1 MKQLKFLK
9 IVALALMVVLIA
21 TILAGF
27 VKPASAH
34 SSFPNNI
41 WEWDQEDWNRFY
53 GYYQNQNQSQNRPA
67 NGWYNGRY
75 FYYDEGSR
83 SWYFIGEDGCT
94 YSCNPPYEYKDNNT
108 NYNYNYNSYSNYN
121 YYNGIINNYD
131 GASEYQASILAKII
145 YLYGH
150 GVASQTQQACVG
162 WTVMNSVD
170 LSSGND
176 IGSIAPLFHYDANK
190 PTVDDYGRDLMPLA
204 RDIIF
209 RWKAGR
215 SGIQNNGRVLPAGYT
230 YVWSTGSTVAFRNN
244 ANANSPAWGYSYAS
258 PYGN

>member
-1 MKQLKFLK
+1 MKKFIK
-9 IVALALMVVLIA
+9 ISSLAVVVALLA
-21 TILAGF
+21 TIVSGF
-27 VKPASAH
+27 MKPALAH
-34 SSFPNNI
+34 ENFPNNI

-53 GYYQNQNQSQNRPA
+53 SYQNQNQNQNRPA
-67 NGWYNGRY
+67 DGWYNGRY
-75 FYYDEGSR
+75 YYYNGN
-83 SWYFIGEDGCT
+83 SWYFIGEDGCS
-94 YSCNPPYEYKDNNT
+94 YSCDPPYGYN
-108 NYNYNYNSYSNYN
+108 NYNYANSNNGYNNYN
-121 YYNGIINNYD
+121 YYGGILNVYD

-150 GVASQTQQACVG
+150 GVASQTQQACIG

-170 LSSGND
+170 LSTNTD

-190 PTVDDYGRDLMPLA
+190 PTVDDFGRNLMPLA

-215 SGIQNNGRVLPAGYT
+215 SGVQNNGRVLPAGYC
-230 YVWSTGSTVAFRNN
+230 YVWSTGSTVAFRSS
-244 ANANSPAWGYSYAS
+244 ADQNSPAWGYSYTS